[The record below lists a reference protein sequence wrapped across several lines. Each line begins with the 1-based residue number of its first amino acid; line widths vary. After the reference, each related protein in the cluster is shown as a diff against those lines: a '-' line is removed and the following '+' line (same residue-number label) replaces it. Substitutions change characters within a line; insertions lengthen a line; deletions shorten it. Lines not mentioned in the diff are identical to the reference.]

1 MSQSTAS
8 TGTAEETA
16 HAHPHVRAV
25 LRHLGLNL
33 LWANIIPAVL
43 FYTSFRLGNV
53 WTALIVALTW
63 CYGVLAWRV
72 VTGRRTSG
80 LLWITAL
87 GLTVKTTVTLATGDT
102 FLYFAQPAVNDA
114 AVGFMF
120 LVSLTSARPVV
131 ARLAG
136 DFFPMSDE
144 VASRPAVK
152 RLCFRLTAFW
162 AGVCMVKSA
171 ATVWLLEHTTLST
184 FVAVKSVLTPTIAG
198 LAVAFT
204 LTVAIRA
211 LRAEGLLHGHGI
223 AATPAVAPALAS
235 AQ

>member
-1 MSQSTAS
+1 VPQSTSSA
-8 TGTAEETA
+8 GPAEHVA
-16 HAHPHVRAV
+16 HAHPQVRAV

-33 LWANIIPAVL
+33 LWANIIPGAL
-43 FYTSFRLGNV
+43 FYTSFRIGNV
-53 WTALIVALTW
+53 WTALIVAFSW
-63 CYGVLAWRV
+63 CYGVLGWRLA
-72 VTGRRTSG
+72 TGRRTSG

-136 DFFPMSDE
+136 DFFPMSE
-144 VASRPAVK
+144 EIASRPAVK
-152 RLCFRLTAFW
+152 RLCFRLTVFW
-162 AGVCMVKSA
+162 AGVCMFKSLV
-171 ATVWLLEHTTLST
+171 TVWLLENTTLST
-184 FVAVKSVLTPTIAG
+184 FVAVKAVLTPTIAG
-198 LAVAFT
+198 LAVAVT

-211 LRAEGLLHGHGI
+211 LRSEGLLHSAPPAAVI
-223 AATPAVAPALAS
+223 AS
-235 AQ
+235 

>member
-1 MSQSTAS
+1 VPQPTAS
-8 TGTAEETA
+8 EATAEPAA
-16 HAHPHVRAV
+16 HGHPQVRAV
-25 LRHLGLNL
+25 LRHLGLSL
-33 LWANIIPAVL
+33 LWANIIPGAL
-43 FYTSFRLGNV
+43 FYTSFRIGNV
-53 WTALIVALTW
+53 WTALIVALSW
-63 CYGVLAWRV
+63 CYGVLGWRLA
-72 VTGRRTSG
+72 TRRRTSG

-136 DFFPMSDE
+136 DFFPMSEE

-152 RLCFRLTAFW
+152 RVCFRLTVFW
-162 AGVCMVKSA
+162 AGVCMLKSLV
-171 ATVWLLEHTTLST
+171 TVWLLENVTLST

-198 LAVAFT
+198 LAVAVT
-204 LTVAIRA
+204 LTVAIRV
-211 LRAEGLLHGHGI
+211 LRSEGLLH
-223 AATPAVAPALAS
+223 APAPTAVTP
-235 AQ
+235 

>member
-1 MSQSTAS
+1 VPQSTSSA
-8 TGTAEETA
+8 GPAEHVA
-16 HAHPHVRAV
+16 HAHPQVRTV

-33 LWANIIPAVL
+33 LWANIIPGAL
-43 FYTSFRLGNV
+43 FYTSFRIGNV

-63 CYGVLAWRV
+63 CYGVLGWRLA
-72 VTGRRTSG
+72 TGRRTSG

-136 DFFPMSDE
+136 DFFPMSEE

-152 RLCFRLTAFW
+152 RVCFRLTVFW
-162 AGVCMVKSA
+162 AGVCMFKSLV
-171 ATVWLLEHTTLST
+171 TVWLLENVTLST
-184 FVAVKSVLTPTIAG
+184 FVAVKAVLTPTIAG
-198 LAVAFT
+198 LAVAVT

-211 LRAEGLLHGHGI
+211 LRSEGLLHS
-223 AATPAVAPALAS
+223 TAPS
-235 AQ
+235 PVTAQ

>member
-1 MSQSTAS
+1 VAQSTTSA
-8 TGTAEETA
+8 GAAEQEA

-43 FYTSFRLGNV
+43 FYTSFRIGNV
-53 WTALIVALTW
+53 WAALIVALTW
-63 CYGVLAWRV
+63 CYGVLGWRLA
-72 VTGRRTSG
+72 TGRRTSG

-144 VASRPAVK
+144 VASRPAVQ

-162 AGVCMVKSA
+162 AGVCMLKSFL
-171 ATVWLLEHTTLST
+171 TVWLLEHTTLST

-198 LAVAFT
+198 LAVAVT
-204 LTVAIRA
+204 LTVAFRA
-211 LRAEGLLHGHGI
+211 LRSEGLLHS
-223 AATPAVAPALAS
+223 TAPAAAAVT

>member
-1 MSQSTAS
+1 VHVSQSTSSPA
-8 TGTAEETA
+8 GAEPVA
-16 HAHPHVRAV
+16 QAHPHVRAV
-25 LRHLGLNL
+25 MRHLGLSL
-33 LWANIIPAVL
+33 LWANIIPGAL
-43 FYTSFRLGNV
+43 FYASFRIGNV

-63 CYGVLAWRV
+63 CYGVMGWRLA
-72 VTGRRTSG
+72 TGRRTSG

-136 DFFPMSDE
+136 DFFPMTEE
-144 VASRPAVK
+144 VASRPAVQ

-162 AGVCMVKSA
+162 AGVCMLKSFL
-171 ATVWLLEHTTLST
+171 TVWLLEHTTLST
-184 FVAVKSVLTPTIAG
+184 FVAIKSVLTPTIAG
-198 LAVAFT
+198 LAVAVT
-204 LTVAIRA
+204 LTVAFRA
-211 LRAEGLLHGHGI
+211 LRSEGLLHGSTP
-223 AATPAVAPALAS
+223 ATPLTPVAVT

>member
-1 MSQSTAS
+1 VRVPQTTSAP
-8 TGTAEETA
+8 A
-16 HAHPHVRAV
+16 HAEHERPQVRAV

-33 LWANIIPAVL
+33 LWANIIPGAL

-63 CYGVLAWRV
+63 CYGVLGWRLA
-72 VTGRRTSG
+72 TRRRTSG

-114 AVGFMF
+114 AVGLMF
-120 LVSLTSARPVV
+120 LASLTSARPVV

-136 DFFPMSDE
+136 DFFPMSEE

-152 RLCFRLTAFW
+152 RLCWRLTGFW
-162 AGVCMVKSA
+162 AAVCLFKSLV
-171 ATVWLLEHTTLST
+171 TVWLLENTSLAT
-184 FVAVKSVLTPTIAG
+184 FVAIKSVLTPTIAG
-198 LAVAFT
+198 LAAA
-204 LTVAIRA
+204 LTVTVAVRA
-211 LRAEGLLHGHGI
+211 MRAEGLLHSS
-223 AATPAVAPALAS
+223 APVAVPVAVS
-235 AQ
+235 SQ

>member
-1 MSQSTAS
+1 MPQTTLSPA
-8 TGTAEETA
+8 GAEHLTHER
-16 HAHPHVRAV
+16 PQIRAV

-33 LWANIIPAVL
+33 LWANIIPGAL

-63 CYGVLAWRV
+63 CYGVLGWRLA
-72 VTGRRTSG
+72 TRRRTSG

-114 AVGFMF
+114 AVGLMF
-120 LVSLTSARPVV
+120 LASMTSARPVV

-136 DFFPMSDE
+136 DFFPMSE
-144 VASRPAVK
+144 EIASRPAVK
-152 RLCFRLTAFW
+152 RLCWRLTGFW
-162 AGVCMVKSA
+162 AAVCLFKSVV
-171 ATVWLLEHTTLST
+171 TVWLLENTSLST
-184 FVAVKSVLTPTIAG
+184 FVAIKSVFTPTIAG

-204 LTVAIRA
+204 VAVAVRA
-211 LRAEGLLHGHGI
+211 MRSEGLLH
-223 AATPAVAPALAS
+223 AKSPAVAPVAVS
-235 AQ
+235 S

>member
-1 MSQSTAS
+1 MSQSTTSAGS
-8 TGTAEETA
+8 AEQVA
-16 HAHPHVRAV
+16 PAHPHVRAV

-33 LWANIIPAVL
+33 LWANIIPAGL

-198 LAVAFT
+198 LAVAVT
-204 LTVAIRA
+204 LTAAIRA
-211 LRAEGLLHGHGI
+211 LRAEGLLHGHGT
-223 AATPAVAPALAS
+223 AAVPAVPAVAT